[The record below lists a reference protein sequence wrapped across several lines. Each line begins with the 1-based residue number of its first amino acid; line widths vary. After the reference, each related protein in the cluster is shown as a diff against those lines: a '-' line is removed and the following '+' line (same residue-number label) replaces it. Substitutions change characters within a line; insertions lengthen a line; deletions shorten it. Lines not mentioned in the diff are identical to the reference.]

1 MAKRLSIQRILV
13 LTAFVLSFFALSAQ
27 TTTSDTIGSGTTTSI
42 HSALP
47 GAYGYHLSAALY
59 LGNEINHS
67 AGDIESLSYH
77 ITYGNY
83 PVNDGDKRIK
93 IYLLETSDPSIDLSQ
108 TWGSMVSAA
117 TLVYDSLGCD
127 IQWDDYWKEFSFTQ
141 PFSYGGGNLIVL
153 VEGEA
158 CDPYPSMGDCE
169 TEIYVN
175 NGTVNN
181 CWNRVQDGTQI
192 SFTTVMDSIPEGT
205 HGNHYDRPNVVFSF
219 SSGEPSSPDTNCVLT
234 LPMLEDFEGYSG
246 DFSSIPTCWTKISQE
261 YNQAYGSYYPVING
275 GSASDPNQSMMF
287 MLMDTYSSF
296 LVLPALDSVWSMQN
310 VSMSFNF
317 KSAQQNITRM
327 VVGVMSDPSD
337 TLTFV
342 PVDTVWREGSVSGW
356 EPKEINFATYADSGR
371 HIAFWFSKANSTH
384 VFPSCFI
391 DNVTVD
397 FYTPEDTTVV
407 VDTVYVVLDESICD
421 GESFEFGD
429 GNYTTAG
436 SYTYTS
442 NDTVY
447 TLTLTVNPTYNVTLN
462 DSITAG
468 ETYTQYGFNESA
480 AGTYTQNL
488 TTVNGC
494 DSIITLNLTVLT
506 GVNEYGGMDFSVA
519 PNPAHDYV
527 IVSVK
532 NANEE
537 MSVDLL
543 DISGR
548 VLRTQRLAAGES
560 MLRLERGNLP
570 NGIYMLRMT
579 SHGQKQTRK
588 VIFR

>member
-127 IQWDDYWKEFSFTQ
+127 IQWDDYWKEFVFTQ

-219 SSGEPSSPDTNCVLT
+219 SSGEPSTPDTNCVLT

-275 GSASDPNQSMMF
+275 GSMSDPNQSVMF

-391 DNVTVD
+391 DNVTLD

-407 VDTVYVVLDESICD
+407 VDTVYVVLNESICD

-429 GNYTTAG
+429 DNYTTAG

-442 NDTVY
+442 NDTAY
-447 TLTLTVNPTYNVTLN
+447 TLNLTVNPTYNITIN

-494 DSIITLNLTVLT
+494 DSIITLHLTVLT
-506 GVNEYGGMDFSVA
+506 GVNEYNGMDFSVA

-527 IVSVK
+527 VVSVK

-537 MSVDLL
+537 MVVDLL

-560 MLRLERGNLP
+560 TLRLERGNLP
-570 NGIYMLRMT
+570 NGIYMLRLT
-579 SHGQKQTRK
+579 IHGQKQTRK

>member
-1 MAKRLSIQRILV
+1 MAKRLSIQRILA
-13 LTAFVLSFFALSAQ
+13 LTAFMLSFFALSAQ

-42 HSALP
+42 HSAMP

-67 AGDIESLSYH
+67 AGDMESLSYH

-93 IYLLETSDPSIDLSQ
+93 IYLLETSDPAIDLSQ

-127 IQWDDYWKEFSFTQ
+127 IQWDDYWKEFVFTQ

-158 CDPYPSMGDCE
+158 CDPYPGMGDCE

-192 SFTTVMDSIPEGT
+192 SFTMVMDSIPEGT

-310 VSMSFNF
+310 ISMSFNF

-391 DNVTVD
+391 DNVAVD

-407 VDTVYVVLDESICD
+407 VDTVYVVLNESICD
-421 GESFEFGD
+421 GESFDFGD
-429 GNYTTAG
+429 GNCTTAG

-447 TLTLTVNPTYNVTLN
+447 TLNLTVNPTYNVTIN

-506 GVNEYGGMDFSVA
+506 GVNEHNGMDFSVA

-527 IVSVK
+527 VVSVK

-537 MSVDLL
+537 MVVDLL

-560 MLRLERGNLP
+560 TLRLERGSLP

-579 SHGQKQTRK
+579 SYGQKQTRK

>member
-1 MAKRLSIQRILV
+1 
-13 LTAFVLSFFALSAQ
+13 
-27 TTTSDTIGSGTTTSI
+27 
-42 HSALP
+42 
-47 GAYGYHLSAALY
+47 
-59 LGNEINHS
+59 
-67 AGDIESLSYH
+67 
-77 ITYGNY
+77 
-83 PVNDGDKRIK
+83 
-93 IYLLETSDPSIDLSQ
+93 
-108 TWGSMVSAA
+108 
-117 TLVYDSLGCD
+117 
-127 IQWDDYWKEFSFTQ
+127 
-141 PFSYGGGNLIVL
+141 
-153 VEGEA
+153 
-158 CDPYPSMGDCE
+158 
-169 TEIYVN
+169 
-175 NGTVNN
+175 
-181 CWNRVQDGTQI
+181 
-192 SFTTVMDSIPEGT
+192 
-205 HGNHYDRPNVVFSF
+205 
-219 SSGEPSSPDTNCVLT
+219 
-234 LPMLEDFEGYSG
+234 MLEDFESYPG

-275 GSASDPNQSMMF
+275 GSMSDPNQSVMF

-310 VSMSFNF
+310 VSMSFSF

-391 DNVTVD
+391 DNVTLD

-429 GNYTTAG
+429 GIYATAG

-442 NDTVY
+442 NDTAY
-447 TLTLTVNPTYNVTLN
+447 TLNLTVNPTYNITIS
-462 DSITAG
+462 DSITEG

-480 AGTYTQNL
+480 AGTYTQSL

-494 DSIITLNLTVLT
+494 DSIITLHLTVLT
-506 GVNEYGGMDFSVA
+506 GVNEYNGTQITIA
-519 PNPAHDYV
+519 PNPARDYV
-527 IVSVK
+527 VVTVGDVHEDI
-532 NANEE
+532 AL
-537 MSVDLL
+537 DLL
-543 DISGR
+543 DMGGR
-548 VLRTQRLAAGES
+548 VLRTQRMSSEET
-560 MLRLERGNLP
+560 MVRIERGNLP
-570 NGIYMLRMT
+570 NGIYMLRIK
-579 SHGQKQTRK
+579 SNGQTITRK

>member
-1 MAKRLSIQRILV
+1 MLS
-13 LTAFVLSFFALSAQ
+13 SFALSAQ

-83 PVNDGDKRIK
+83 PVNNDDKRVK
-93 IYLLETSDPSIDLSQ
+93 IYLLETSNPSIDLSQ
-108 TWGSMVSAA
+108 TWGSLVNAA

-127 IQWDDYWKEFSFTQ
+127 IQWDDYWKEFVFSQ
-141 PFSYGGGNLIVL
+141 PFSYGGNNLIVL

-205 HGNHYDRPNVVFSF
+205 HGNHYDRPNIFFSF
-219 SSGEPSSPDTNCVLT
+219 NSGAPVTPDTNCVLT
-234 LPMLEDFEGYSG
+234 LPMLEDFEGYPG
-246 DFSSIPTCWTKISQE
+246 NFSSIPNCWSKISQE

-287 MLMDTYSSF
+287 MLMNAYSSY
-296 LVLPALDSVWSMQN
+296 LVLPALDSLWSMQN

-356 EPKEINFATYADSGR
+356 EPKEINFATYANTGR

-384 VFPSCFI
+384 IFPSCFI

-447 TLTLTVNPTYNVTLN
+447 TLTLTVNPTYNITIN

-468 ETYTQYGFNESA
+468 ETYTQYGFNASA

-506 GVNEYGGMDFSVA
+506 GVNEYNGMDFSIA

-527 IVSVK
+527 VVSVK

-548 VLRTQRLAAGES
+548 VLRTQRLAASES
-560 MLRLERGNLP
+560 TLRLERGNLP

-579 SHGQKQTRK
+579 SNGQKQTRK

>member
-83 PVNDGDKRIK
+83 PFNDGDKRIK
-93 IYLLETSDPSIDLSQ
+93 IYLLETSDPAIDLSQ
-108 TWGSMVSAA
+108 TWGSMVSTA

-127 IQWDDYWKEFSFTQ
+127 IQWDDYWKEFVFTQ

-158 CDPYPSMGDCE
+158 CDPYPGMGDCE

-181 CWNRVQDGTQI
+181 CWNRVQDGTQV

-205 HGNHYDRPNVVFSF
+205 HGNHYDRPNIFF
-219 SSGEPSSPDTNCVLT
+219 TFNSGEPVTPDTNCVLT

-275 GSASDPNQSMMF
+275 GSASDPNQSVMF

-317 KSAQQNITRM
+317 KSAQQNITCM

-342 PVDTVWREGSVSGW
+342 PVDTVWREGNVSGW
-356 EPKEINFATYADSGR
+356 EPKEINFATYAESGR

-384 VFPSCFI
+384 VFPICFI
-391 DNVTVD
+391 DNVAVD

-429 GNYTTAG
+429 GIYATAG

-442 NDTVY
+442 NDTAY
-447 TLTLTVNPTYNVTLN
+447 TLNLTVNPTYNITIN
-462 DSITAG
+462 DSITTG

-494 DSIITLNLTVLT
+494 DSIITLHLTVLT
-506 GVNEYGGMDFSVA
+506 GVNEHNGMDFSVA

-527 IVSVK
+527 VVSVK

-537 MSVDLL
+537 MVVDLL

-548 VLRTQRLAAGES
+548 VLKTQRLSADES
-560 MLRLERGNLP
+560 TLRLDRGNLP
-570 NGIYMLRMT
+570 NGIYMLRLT
-579 SHGQKQTRK
+579 IHGQKQTRK

>member
-1 MAKRLSIQRILV
+1 MLS
-13 LTAFVLSFFALSAQ
+13 SFALSAQ

-83 PVNDGDKRIK
+83 PVNNDDKRVK
-93 IYLLETSDPSIDLSQ
+93 IYLLETSNPSIDLSQ
-108 TWGSMVSAA
+108 TWGSLVNAA

-127 IQWDDYWKEFSFTQ
+127 IQWDDYWKEFVFSQ
-141 PFSYGGGNLIVL
+141 PFSYGGNNLIVL

-205 HGNHYDRPNVVFSF
+205 HGNHYDRPNIFFSF
-219 SSGEPSSPDTNCVLT
+219 NSGAPVTPDTNCVLT
-234 LPMLEDFEGYSG
+234 LPMLEDFEGYPG
-246 DFSSIPTCWTKISQE
+246 NFSSIPNCWSKISQE

-287 MLMDTYSSF
+287 MLMNAYSSY
-296 LVLPALDSVWSMQN
+296 LVLPALDSLWSMQN

-356 EPKEINFATYADSGR
+356 EPKEINFATYANTGR

-384 VFPSCFI
+384 IFPSCFI
-391 DNVTVD
+391 DNVT
-397 FYTPEDTTVV
+397 V

-447 TLTLTVNPTYNVTLN
+447 TLTLTVNPTYNITIN

-468 ETYTQYGFNESA
+468 ETYTQYGFNASA

-506 GVNEYGGMDFSVA
+506 GVNEYNGMDFSIA

-527 IVSVK
+527 VVSVK

-548 VLRTQRLAAGES
+548 VLRTQRLAASES
-560 MLRLERGNLP
+560 TLRLERGNLP

-579 SHGQKQTRK
+579 SNGQKQTRK

>member
-93 IYLLETSDPSIDLSQ
+93 IYLLETSDPAIDLSQ

-127 IQWDDYWKEFSFTQ
+127 IQWDDYWKEFVFTQ

-158 CDPYPSMGDCE
+158 CDPYPGMGDCE

-205 HGNHYDRPNVVFSF
+205 HGNHYDRPNIFF
-219 SSGEPSSPDTNCVLT
+219 TFNSGEPVTPDTNCVMT
-234 LPMLEDFEGYSG
+234 LPMLEDFESYPG

-310 VSMSFNF
+310 ISMSFNF

-391 DNVTVD
+391 DNVTLD

-447 TLTLTVNPTYNVTLN
+447 TLTLTVNPTYNVILN

-506 GVNEYGGMDFSVA
+506 GVNEYNGMDFSVA
-519 PNPAHDYV
+519 PNPAHDYAV
-527 IVSVK
+527 VSVK

-537 MSVDLL
+537 MVVDLL

-560 MLRLERGNLP
+560 TLRLERGSLP
-570 NGIYMLRMT
+570 NGIYMLRLT
-579 SHGQKQTRK
+579 SNGQKQTRK

>member
-93 IYLLETSDPSIDLSQ
+93 IYLLETSDPAIDLSQ

-127 IQWDDYWKEFSFTQ
+127 IQWDDYWKEFAFTQ

-158 CDPYPSMGDCE
+158 CDPYPGMGDCE

-205 HGNHYDRPNVVFSF
+205 HGNHYDRPNIFF
-219 SSGEPSSPDTNCVLT
+219 TFNSGEPVTPDTNCVLT

-275 GSASDPNQSMMF
+275 GSASDPNQSVMF

-342 PVDTVWREGSVSGW
+342 PVDTVWREGNVSGW
-356 EPKEINFATYADSGR
+356 EPKEINFATYAESGR

-384 VFPSCFI
+384 VFPICFI
-391 DNVTVD
+391 DNVAVD

-442 NDTVY
+442 NDTAY
-447 TLTLTVNPTYNVTLN
+447 TLNLTVNPTYNVTIN

-494 DSIITLNLTVLT
+494 DSIITLHLTVLT
-506 GVNEYGGMDFSVA
+506 GVNEYNGMDFSVA

-527 IVSVK
+527 VVSVK
-532 NANEE
+532 NAHEE
-537 MSVDLL
+537 MVVDLL

-560 MLRLERGNLP
+560 TLRLERGNLP

>member
-13 LTAFVLSFFALSAQ
+13 LTVFVLSFFALSAQ

-93 IYLLETSDPSIDLSQ
+93 IYLLETSDPAIDLSQ

-127 IQWDDYWKEFSFTQ
+127 IQWDDYWKEFVFTQ

-158 CDPYPSMGDCE
+158 CDPYPGMGDCE

-205 HGNHYDRPNVVFSF
+205 HGNHYDRPNIFF
-219 SSGEPSSPDTNCVLT
+219 TFNSGEPVTPDTNCVMT

-246 DFSSIPTCWTKISQE
+246 DFSSIPTCWMKISQE

-296 LVLPALDSVWSMQN
+296 LVLPALDSLWSMQN

-342 PVDTVWREGSVSGW
+342 PVDTVWREGNVSGW
-356 EPKEINFATYADSGR
+356 EPKEINFATYAESGR

-384 VFPSCFI
+384 VFPICFI
-391 DNVTVD
+391 DNVAVD

-407 VDTVYVVLDESICD
+407 IDTVYVVLDESICD

-442 NDTVY
+442 NDTAY
-447 TLTLTVNPTYNVTLN
+447 TLNLTVNPTYNVTIN

-494 DSIITLNLTVLT
+494 DSIITLHLTVLT
-506 GVNEYGGMDFSVA
+506 GVNEYNGMDFSVA

-527 IVSVK
+527 VVSVK
-532 NANEE
+532 NAHEE
-537 MSVDLL
+537 MVVDLL

-560 MLRLERGNLP
+560 TLRLERGNLP
-570 NGIYMLRMT
+570 NGIYMLRLT
-579 SHGQKQTRK
+579 IHGQKQTRK

>member
-1 MAKRLSIQRILV
+1 MAKKLSIQRILV

-93 IYLLETSDPSIDLSQ
+93 IYLLETSDPFIDLSQ

-127 IQWDDYWKEFSFTQ
+127 IQWDDYWKEFVFTQ
-141 PFSYGGGNLIVL
+141 TFSYGGGNLIVL

-181 CWNRVQDGTQI
+181 CWNRVQDGTQV

-219 SSGEPSSPDTNCVLT
+219 SSGEPSTPDTNCVLT

-296 LVLPALDSVWSMQN
+296 LVLPALDSLWSMQN
-310 VSMSFNF
+310 ISMSFDF

-342 PVDTVWREGSVSGW
+342 PVDTVWREGSVSCW

-447 TLTLTVNPTYNVTLN
+447 TLNLTVNPTYNVILN

-506 GVNEYGGMDFSVA
+506 GVNEYNGAQITIA
-519 PNPAHDYV
+519 PNPARDYV
-527 IVSVK
+527 VVTVGNIH
-532 NANEE
+532 EE
-537 MSVDLL
+537 ITLDLL
-543 DISGR
+543 DMSGR
-548 VLRTQRLAAGES
+548 VLRTQRMSSEETT
-560 MLRLERGNLP
+560 LRMERGSLP
-570 NGIYMLRMT
+570 NGIYMLRIK
-579 SHGQKQTRK
+579 SNGLLITRK